1 MKGTD
6 LLKVEETYDM
16 HMIRT
21 IIDNTSELYE
31 GMKKVAEKYAAMI
44 MEGKAVMFDVTLNL
58 APLRF
63 VRAAIQQ
70 QRDCCD
76 TQKDW
81 IRATYKQRKA
91 VSAQWIYDEVLDTVN
106 YWKNNPAAYQKY
118 LETKNKKG

>member
-16 HMIRT
+16 HMIRV

-31 GMKKVAEKYAAMI
+31 GMKKVANKYAAMI
-44 MEGKAVMFDVTLNL
+44 MDGKAVMFDVTLNL
-58 APLRF
+58 APLRY

-76 TQKDW
+76 SRGEW

-91 VSAQWIYDEVLDTVN
+91 VSAQWIYEEVLDIVEC
-106 YWKNNPAAYQKY
+106 WKNNPAAYQKY
-118 LETKNKKG
+118 LATKNK

>member
-1 MKGTD
+1 MKGTE

-31 GMKKVAEKYAAMI
+31 GMKKVANKYAAMI
-44 MEGKAVMFDVTLNL
+44 MDGKAVMFDVTLNL

-70 QRDCCD
+70 QRECCD
-76 TQKDW
+76 TQKEW
-81 IRATYKQRKA
+81 LRATYKQRKA
-91 VSAQWIYDEVLDTVN
+91 VSAQWIYDEVLDTVS
-106 YWKNNPAAYQKY
+106 YWKKNPAAYQKY
-118 LETKNKKG
+118 LTTKNKKG

>member
-31 GMKKVAEKYAAMI
+31 GMKKVSDKYAAMI
-44 MEGKAVMFDVTLNL
+44 MDGKAVMFDVTLNL

-70 QRDCCD
+70 QRECCD
-76 TQKDW
+76 TQKEW
-81 IRATYKQRKA
+81 LRATYKQRKA
-91 VSAQWIYDEVLDTVN
+91 ISAQWIYDEVLDTVN
-106 YWKNNPAAYQKY
+106 YWKKNPAAYQKY
-118 LETKNKKG
+118 LSTKNKKG